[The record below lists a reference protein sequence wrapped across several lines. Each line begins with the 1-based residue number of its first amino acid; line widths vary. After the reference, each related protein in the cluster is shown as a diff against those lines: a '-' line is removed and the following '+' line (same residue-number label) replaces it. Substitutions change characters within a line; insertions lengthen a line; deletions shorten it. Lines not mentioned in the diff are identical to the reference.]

1 MVVAHTSLGCSSSI
15 TYKVYLSPEFILLLP
30 KLLLPIRT
38 CTLIC
43 SLHYLYYLSNC
54 LTFSIAWLVMEIQP
68 PCKDLES
75 KHRAVESHWRSS
87 NFVNIICGNPSKYK
101 YHPTRKTETKKKKKK
116 SFTCTIPYEVT
127 GTHKRQWVSYHARL
141 LPQPAYCQ
149 RFFYAI
155 LC

>member
-116 SFTCTIPYEVT
+116 INQYPFLFIPH
-127 GTHKRQWVSYHARL
+127 HKDYTVQYIVQQQTVLSLGNLMY
-141 LPQPAYCQ
+141 
-149 RFFYAI
+149 
-155 LC
+155 